1 MYRTSAGETQMLN
14 TKVKDF
20 MQRKLPHIT
29 PNTEMTTAISELQKF
44 NLLGAPVFDD
54 NKSLVGFISEQE
66 LLKPLMRSSY
76 FCDGVV
82 KVSQLMQTDVVTVNA
97 DTNIIEL
104 AEQMKT
110 GKPKNYPVVE
120 GDTVIGLIGRSDV
133 LKALFDNY
141 VSCQTKVS

>member
-1 MYRTSAGETQMLN
+1 MLN

-20 MQRKLPHIT
+20 MQRKLPNIT
-29 PNTEMTTAISELQKF
+29 PETEMTTAISELQK
-44 NLLGAPVFDD
+44 LKLMGAPVFNED
-54 NKSLVGFISEQE
+54 KCLVGFISEQE
-66 LLKPLMRSSY
+66 LLKPLMQNSY

-82 KVSQLMQTDVVTVNA
+82 KVAQLMQTDVVTVSG

-120 GDTVIGLIGRSDV
+120 GTTVIGMIGRSDI

-141 VSCQTKVS
+141 LSCQKEH

>member
-1 MYRTSAGETQMLN
+1 MLN

-20 MQRKLPHIT
+20 MQHKLPNIT
-29 PNTEMTTAISELQKF
+29 PETEMTTAISELQKF
-44 NLLGAPVFDD
+44 KLMGAPVFNE
-54 NKSLVGFISEQE
+54 NKCLVGFISEQE
-66 LLKPLMRSSY
+66 LLKPLMQNSY

-82 KVSQLMQTDVVTVNA
+82 KVAQLMQTDVVTVSG

-110 GKPKNYPVVE
+110 GKPKYYPVVE
-120 GDTVIGLIGRSDV
+120 GTTVIGMIGRSDI

-141 VSCQTKVS
+141 LSCQKEH

>member
-1 MYRTSAGETQMLN
+1 MLN

-29 PNTEMTTAISELQKF
+29 PETEMTTAIAELQKF
-44 NLLGAPVFDD
+44 KLLGAPVFDD

-66 LLKPLMRSSY
+66 LLKPLMQNSY

-82 KVSQLMQTDVVTVNA
+82 KVAQLMQTEVVTVNA
-97 DTNIIEL
+97 DTNILEL

-120 GDTVIGLIGRSDV
+120 GSMVIGMIGRSDI
-133 LKALFDNY
+133 LKAMYENY
-141 VSCQTKVS
+141 LSCQ

>member
-1 MYRTSAGETQMLN
+1 MLN

-29 PNTEMTTAISELQKF
+29 PETEMTTAIAELQKF
-44 NLLGAPVFDD
+44 TLLGAPVFDD
-54 NKSLVGFISEQE
+54 NKCLVGFISEQE
-66 LLKPLMRSSY
+66 LLKPLMQNSY

-82 KVSQLMQTDVVTVNA
+82 KVAQLMQTAVVTVNA
-97 DTNIIEL
+97 DTNILEL

-120 GDTVIGLIGRSDV
+120 GTTVIGMIGRSDI
-133 LKALFDNY
+133 LKAMYDNY
-141 VSCQTKVS
+141 LSCQ

>member
-1 MYRTSAGETQMLN
+1 MLN

-82 KVSQLMQTDVVTVNA
+82 KVSQLMQTEVVTVNA

-110 GKPKNYPVVE
+110 GKPKNSPVVE

-141 VSCQTKVS
+141 MSCQTKVS

>member
-1 MYRTSAGETQMLN
+1 MLN

-82 KVSQLMQTDVVTVNA
+82 KVSQLMQTEVVTVNA

-110 GKPKNYPVVE
+110 GKPKNYPVFE

>member
-1 MYRTSAGETQMLN
+1 MLN

-82 KVSQLMQTDVVTVNA
+82 KVSQLMQTEVVTVNA

-120 GDTVIGLIGRSDV
+120 VIP
-133 LKALFDNY
+133 
-141 VSCQTKVS
+141 

>member
-82 KVSQLMQTDVVTVNA
+82 KVSQLMQTEVVTVNA

-110 GKPKNYPVVE
+110 GKP
-120 GDTVIGLIGRSDV
+120 
-133 LKALFDNY
+133 
-141 VSCQTKVS
+141 VSYTHLTLPTNREV

>member
-1 MYRTSAGETQMLN
+1 MLN

-29 PNTEMTTAISELQKF
+29 PETEMTTAIAELQKF
-44 NLLGAPVFDD
+44 KLLGAPVFDD

-66 LLKPLMRSSY
+66 LLTPLMQTSY

-82 KVSQLMQTDVVTVNA
+82 KVSQLMQTEVVTVNG
-97 DTNIIEL
+97 DTNIMEL

-120 GDTVIGLIGRSDV
+120 GTTVIGMIGRSDI
-133 LKALFDNY
+133 LKAMFDNY
-141 VSCQTKVS
+141 LSCQREH

>member
-82 KVSQLMQTDVVTVNA
+82 KVSQLMQTEVVTVNA

>member
-1 MYRTSAGETQMLN
+1 MLN

-20 MQRKLPHIT
+20 MQRKLPNIT
-29 PNTEMTTAISELQKF
+29 PETEMTTAISELKKF
-44 NLLGAPVFDD
+44 KLMGAPVFNED
-54 NKSLVGFISEQE
+54 KCLVGFISEQE
-66 LLKPLMRSSY
+66 LLKPLMQNSY

-82 KVSQLMQTDVVTVNA
+82 KVAQLMQTDVVTVSG

-120 GDTVIGLIGRSDV
+120 GTTVIGMIGRSDI

-141 VSCQTKVS
+141 LSCQKEH

>member
-1 MYRTSAGETQMLN
+1 MLN
-14 TKVKDF
+14 TKVQDF

-82 KVSQLMQTDVVTVNA
+82 KVSQLMQTEVVTVNA